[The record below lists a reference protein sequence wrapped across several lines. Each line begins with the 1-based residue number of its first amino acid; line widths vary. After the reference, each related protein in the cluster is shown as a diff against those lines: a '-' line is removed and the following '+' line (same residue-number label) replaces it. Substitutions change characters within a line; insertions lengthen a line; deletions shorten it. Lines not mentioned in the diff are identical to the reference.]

1 MIYATTDLHG
11 NYDLWKQI
19 QNYLQEDDKLI
30 FLGDAIDRGDRG
42 FEIFME
48 MLDDP
53 RVIFIKGNHEDIMY
67 WAYNSSGYYSREHLK
82 NWHRNGG
89 RATQKNMNDLID
101 KGVITF
107 EEAMSYI
114 QKIDD
119 LPTYII
125 CPIEDSNKII
135 YLTHAGF
142 TPSPQ
147 LLDLSEIM
155 QEKLLLWDRKHIGDS
170 WPQQYPNI
178 YILHGHT
185 PIQSLPLYGQKAWD
199 PNIGLTSY
207 ANEHKICLDLGTIS
221 SQTAVLYCLNT
232 MSVATYFSTQSNTK
246 EN

>member
-11 NYDLWKQI
+11 DYDLWKQI

-53 RVIFIKGNHEDIMY
+53 RVIFIKGNHEDMMY
-67 WAYNSSGYYSREHLK
+67 WAYFSREKDKKKLTAVWYK
-82 NWHRNGG
+82 NGG
-89 RATQKNMNDLID
+89 LYTQNNIRHLINSGQLTED
-101 KGVITF
+101 QVI
-107 EEAMSYI
+107 EYI
-114 QKIDD
+114 TQIDD

-142 TPSPQ
+142 TPNPQ
-147 LLDLSEIM
+147 LLDLSGTK
-155 QEKLLLWDRKHIGDS
+155 QEELLLWDRKHIGDS

-185 PIQSLPLYGQKAWD
+185 PIQSLPLYGQRAWD

-207 ANEHKICLDLGTIS
+207 ADGHKICLDLGTIS
-221 SQTAVLYCLNT
+221 SQAAVLYCLNT

>member
-53 RVIFIKGNHEDIMY
+53 RVIFVKGNHEDMMY
-67 WAYNSSGYYSREHLK
+67 KAYNSSDYYGRESLK
-82 NWHRNGG
+82 LWHHNGG
-89 RATQKNMNDLID
+89 RATQKNMNDLIN

-114 QKIDD
+114 QKIDVM
-119 LPTYII
+119 PTYVQ
-125 CPIEDSNKII
+125 CPIEGTDTVV

-142 TPSPQ
+142 TPSHAFMQ
-147 LLDLSEIM
+147 LSTYD
-155 QEKLLLWDRKHIGDS
+155 QEYKMIWDRKHLGDK
-170 WPQQYPNI
+170 WPQEYKNI
-178 YILHGHT
+178 FIIHGHT
-185 PIQSLPLYGQKAWD
+185 PAQFMKTYAGTEVWSD
-199 PNIGLTSY
+199 TGLSSY
-207 ANEHKICLDLGTIS
+207 ADGHKINLDLGAPSTGI
-221 SQTAVLYCLNT
+221 AALYCINT
-232 MSVATYFSTQSNTK
+232 MSVQEYFVATPDFQD
-246 EN
+246 